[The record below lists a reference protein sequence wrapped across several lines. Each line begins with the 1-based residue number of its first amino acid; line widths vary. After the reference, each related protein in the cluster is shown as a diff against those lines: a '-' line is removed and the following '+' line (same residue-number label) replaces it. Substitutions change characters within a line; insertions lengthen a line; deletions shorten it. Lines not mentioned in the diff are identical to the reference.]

1 MPFSRVYTKKQDK
14 MSIIDPIRLAKELRE
29 NLDSLG
35 DFLTDALAKELVAQ
49 GHRATG
55 SLAKSIEYEITSFR
69 NTIALEISYLAY
81 GRFVET
87 GVSKE
92 RIPYGKKTGAK
103 TSKYI
108 QALIEWVKIKKLAS
122 GLEAVGLA
130 FGIARKHK
138 QEGMPT
144 RGSVRFSSN
153 GRRTG
158 FQSYTISSKESEIND
173 ILQDGLQAAVSAQ
186 LDILVANIT
195 K

>member
-1 MPFSRVYTKKQDK
+1 
-14 MSIIDPIRLAKELRE
+14 MSIIDPIKLAKELTA
-29 NLDSLG
+29 NLNDLG
-35 DFLTDALAKELVAQ
+35 DFLANALAKELIAQ

-55 SLAKSIEYEITSFR
+55 SLAKSIEYNVVAFR
-69 NTIALEISYLAY
+69 NTIALEISYLEY

-87 GVSKE
+87 GVSAS

-108 QALIEWVKIKKLAS
+108 QALIEWVKIKRLAT

-144 RGSVRFSSN
+144 RGSARFSSN
-153 GRRTG
+153 DRRTG
-158 FQSYTISSKESEIND
+158 FQSHTIAVNEGKIDD
-173 ILQDGLQAAVSAQ
+173 ILQDGLDATVSAQ

>member
-1 MPFSRVYTKKQDK
+1 MT
-14 MSIIDPIRLAKELRE
+14 IIDPIQLAKDLRA
-29 NLDSLG
+29 NLDNLG
-35 DFLTDALAKELVAQ
+35 DFLTNALSKELVAQ

-55 SLAKSIEYEITSFR
+55 RLAKSIEYEITSFR
-69 NTIALEISYLAY
+69 NTIALEISYLEY

-108 QALIEWVKIKKLAS
+108 QALIEWVKIKKLAT

-144 RGSVRFSSN
+144 RGSYRFSSN

-158 FQSYTISSKESEIND
+158 FQSHTISANEDEIND